1 MRPST
6 MRSDPTENVESFATP
21 LLNISLLY
29 FVASSCVLPSDFLQ
43 AFFYMLAF
51 ACLCLFFFILTSRP
65 IHNAQQAIC
74 KTWIG
79 GIGFYGVTY
88 AYLYSPGHDRGVFP
102 FLPSLIT
109 RVVQYLFIAPQL

>member
-65 IHNAQQAIC
+65 GPYIMHSRQFVRR
-74 KTWIG
+74 G
-79 GIGFYGVTY
+79 SGESGFTGLRMRIYTLRGTIEGFSPFYLVLSP
-88 AYLYSPGHDRGVFP
+88 ALYSTF
-102 FLPSLIT
+102 S
-109 RVVQYLFIAPQL
+109 